1 MKWSELQNKNTDELK
16 ELLSETRA
24 ELQNLNFQAHGR
36 QLKQVH
42 KINIAK
48 TRKKWKCFFDMDQ
61 CKYGSMQIWIL
72 VLYFLSIRKFELI
85 IDASAISVNYV

>member
-48 TRKKWKCFFDMDQ
+48 KTVAKLILLLEQRKNEKKQYEKRRNTKKNNNRSSF
-61 CKYGSMQIWIL
+61 
-72 VLYFLSIRKFELI
+72 
-85 IDASAISVNYV
+85 